1 MSKESKGLCSREGII
16 YQGWREEKGLAQLG
30 AEDRA
35 EQLEHRGR
43 VGRGERVWPKLD
55 PRGLESRVGC
65 PTNGWE
71 PWNVCEQG
79 GDVAGPLREAH
90 PGGQNGGREG

>member
-1 MSKESKGLCSREGII
+1 M
-16 YQGWREEKGLAQLG
+16 
-30 AEDRA
+30 
-35 EQLEHRGR
+35 
-43 VGRGERVWPKLD
+43 GRGERVWPKLD